1 MIGRIALVV
10 GGTMLVG
17 LGIVGVFLPVLPTT
31 PFLLLAAACYLRG
44 SGRLHT
50 WLTEHR
56 LLGRYIRY
64 YRDGQGIPLHAK
76 IVMVA
81 VLWVTIGTSAVFF
94 VGLTVVRVLLVLIAL
109 GVSAYILTRKTG
121 GRS

>member
-1 MIGRIALVV
+1 MIGRIGLVAL
-10 GGTMLVG
+10 GTLLVG
-17 LGIVGVFLPVLPTT
+17 IGVVGVFLPILPTT

-44 SGRLHT
+44 SERLYA
-50 WLTEHR
+50 WLTAHR

-64 YRDGQGIPLHAK
+64 YRDGQGIPLRAK

-94 VGLTVVRVLLVLIAL
+94 VGLTAVRVLLVLIAL

>member
-10 GGTMLVG
+10 GGTL
-17 LGIVGVFLPVLPTT
+17 LIGIGIAGIFLPVLPTT

-44 SGRLHT
+44 SGRLHA

-64 YRDGQGIPLHAK
+64 YRDGQGIPLHAE

-81 VLWVTIGTSAVFF
+81 VLWV
-94 VGLTVVRVLLVLIAL
+94 
-109 GVSAYILTRKTG
+109 
-121 GRS
+121 